1 MHAISPSLPRQ
12 RSLIVAAAGGVLTA
26 LSVPPFGWWPLAF
39 VGIALLVRA
48 ADGAGLRRRFALG
61 ALFGLVLYGI
71 SLWWMTSFSLPGGL
85 FVAGLEAT
93 FTGAGL
99 ALAGRRNS
107 FVGVPI
113 GLVAADSLRSL
124 WPFGGLPLGGIDLGQ
139 ADGPLARSVAF
150 GGRLLLIGLTAAV
163 GASLALLIRRRPAP
177 AVAVAGLVVLMG
189 ALTIVLPDGTHAHGT
204 RRVAIVQGGGPRGQ
218 RASDQ
223 GTIRAYQAHLDAT
236 ASITKKVDLI
246 LWPEDIVDVPV
257 LSSAPQLADLQAI
270 VRSHR
275 ATLIVGVIEDDGPK
289 NFLNQAIVIL
299 PDGTIGERFEK
310 VRRVPYG
317 EFFPLRSIIE
327 GWGLAHLP
335 ARDAVPGTKPGIIHT
350 PAGTFAIAISYE
362 GFFADRTRGG
372 VRSGG
377 EAILIPTNA
386 SSYTTMQVPT
396 QQIAAARLRSLEM
409 GRWVAQAAPT
419 GLSVVLNE
427 RGQQLTRSV
436 VEQQQVLV
444 ATIGMRTG
452 LTPYARTN
460 DVPMIAVFVFGIA
473 FGWWPRRR
481 AAQRG
486 PRAGG
491 IRALARVHAAN
502 Q

>member
-1 MHAISPSLPRQ
+1 M
-12 RSLIVAAAGGVLTA
+12 AAAGGVLTT

-39 VGIALLVRA
+39 VGIALLVLA

-85 FVAGLEAT
+85 FVAALEAT

-99 ALAGRRNS
+99 ALAGRRSS
-107 FVGVPI
+107 FVCVPI

-124 WPFGGLPLGGIDLGQ
+124 WPFGGLPLGGVDLGQ

-150 GGRLLLIGLTAAV
+150 GGRLLLVALTAAA
-163 GASLALLIRRRPAP
+163 GASLALVVRKRPA
-177 AVAVAGLVVLMG
+177 AVGAAGLVVLIG
-189 ALTIVLPDGTHAHGT
+189 VLTIALPDGTHAHGT

-223 GTIRAYQAHLDAT
+223 GTVRAYRAHLDAT
-236 ASITKKVDLI
+236 ASITAKVDLI

-257 LSSAPQLADLQAI
+257 LSSAPQLVDLQAI
-270 VRSHR
+270 VRKHH
-275 ATLIVGVIEDDGPK
+275 ATLVAGVIEDDGPK

-299 PDGTIGERFEK
+299 PDGTIGDRFEK

-327 GWGLAHLP
+327 GWGLADLP
-335 ARDAVPGTKPGIIHT
+335 SRDAVPGTKPGIVHT
-350 PAGTFAIAISYE
+350 PAGAFAIAISYE
-362 GFFADRTRGG
+362 GFFDDRTRGG

-396 QQIAAARLRSLEM
+396 QQIAAARLRSLET

-419 GLSVVLNE
+419 GLSMVLDE
-427 RGQQLTRSV
+427 RGRQLARSV
-436 VEQQQVLV
+436 VEQRQVLV
-444 ATIGMRTG
+444 ATIAMRTG

-460 DVPMIAVFVFGIA
+460 DVPMVAVFVFGIV

-481 AAQRG
+481 AQPRG